1 MLAPS
6 SLNCTL
12 ATATL
17 SAALADTV
25 TVPVKVD
32 PAVGAVIETVGG
44 VVSEAGVVP
53 VSPTWCGLP
62 AALSEMVTEPDWLP
76 ATVGEN
82 LTLMVQLALAASVEG
97 LSGQVF
103 VCENG
108 APAAMLEMVRDAVP
122 VLVSVTPCA
131 ALVVFTA

>member
-1 MLAPS
+1 MVTAAPMLAPS

-17 SAALADTV
+17 SDALADTV

-53 VSPTWCGLP
+53 VRPIWCGLP
-62 AALSEMVTEPDWLP
+62 AALSEIVTEPD
-76 ATVGEN
+76 
-82 LTLMVQLALAASVEG
+82 
-97 LSGQVF
+97 
-103 VCENG
+103 
-108 APAAMLEMVRDAVP
+108 
-122 VLVSVTPCA
+122 
-131 ALVVFTA
+131 